1 MPCIC
6 AHCLLHHRACRLAP
20 SPAARQLAP
29 QLASADSAALNAT
42 YFDPDAYLKRM
53 LKETRLA
60 ELAAKQ
66 RDMLAE
72 VGSLDSDM
80 QVGGPVRSGSGEG
93 QLLAAPRVDELLP
106 SPSSHAT
113 IAAARLLADE
123 ACHKVSSISQ
133 SISCDPF
140 LCPSPPVSDAGV

>member
-1 MPCIC
+1 MQCHASV
-6 AHCLLHHRACRLAP
+6 AHPHHSNAPAQRSACRSAP
-20 SPAARQLAP
+20 SPATRQLAP

-80 QVGGPVRSGSGEG
+80 QVWWGGQR
-93 QLLAAPRVDELLP
+93 
-106 SPSSHAT
+106 
-113 IAAARLLADE
+113 
-123 ACHKVSSISQ
+123 
-133 SISCDPF
+133 
-140 LCPSPPVSDAGV
+140 